1 MTETGGDMKFFANL
15 SRLAVL
21 TAFLLLTAC
30 SSTPNQESTGEFFD
44 SSVITAKVKARLID
58 DPLTGGFRI
67 KVNTH
72 KGTVEL
78 TGTVYT
84 VEEKARAGKIAA
96 SVEGVQQVSN
106 QLLVQPPK

>member
-1 MTETGGDMKFFANL
+1 MKFSVTR

-21 TAFLLLTAC
+21 TAFLLLAAC

-67 KVNTH
+67 RVNTY
-72 KGTVEL
+72 KGAVEL
-78 TGTVYT
+78 GGTVYT
-84 VEEKARAGKIAA
+84 QEEKARAGKIAA
-96 SVEGVQQVSN
+96 SVEGVQQVKN
-106 QLLVQPPK
+106 LLQVQPPQ